1 MAATTYKDFYK
12 RYTKGMDDNLAA
24 YDNMTQNY
32 NASVDQNTAAQIAD
46 ATKSAQG
53 QLRQAYVTR
62 MQDQRSLQ
70 DNMARAGI
78 RGGATETANLRL
90 ATNYANTRSGIQ
102 GQLSNSIND
111 INRTANQNKLAYQQE
126 MDAKK
131 QQYVE
136 NRQAEARQAAREDST
151 QKRTQDIE
159 RYTAWASKFF
169 SKKQLQ
175 KQLKKANKS
184 GNKLKAQIINAR
196 LGYLQS
202 PEYKQ
207 AKKAAKY

>member
-102 GQLSNSIND
+102 GQLSSSIND

-136 NRQAEARQAAREDST
+136 NRQAEARQAAREDSQ

-159 RYTAWASKFF
+159 RYTAWASKCF
-169 SKKQLQ
+169 SEKKLR
-175 KQLKKANKS
+175 KLLKKANKS
-184 GNKLKAQIINAR
+184 GNKIKAQVINAR
-196 LGYLQS
+196 IGYLNS
-202 PEYKQ
+202 PEYKR
-207 AKKAAKY
+207 AKKDARY

>member
-1 MAATTYKDFYK
+1 MAVTTYKDFYK

-24 YDNMTQNY
+24 YDNMSQNY
-32 NASVDQNTAAQIAD
+32 AASVDQNTAAQIAD

-62 MQDQRSLQ
+62 MQDQRNLA
-70 DNMARAGI
+70 DNMTRAGI

-102 GQLSNSIND
+102 GQLANSVNE

-136 NRQAEARQAAREDST
+136 NRQAEARQAAREDSQ
-151 QKRTQDIE
+151 QKRTQEIE

-184 GNKLKAQIINAR
+184 GNKIKAQIINAR
-196 LGYLQS
+196 IGYLQS

>member
-102 GQLSNSIND
+102 GQLSSSIND

-136 NRQAEARQAAREDST
+136 NRQAEARQAAREDSQ

-169 SKKQLQ
+169 SEKKLR
-175 KQLKKANKS
+175 KLLKKANKS
-184 GNKLKAQIINAR
+184 GNKIKAQVINAR
-196 LGYLQS
+196 IGYLNS
-202 PEYKQ
+202 PEYKR
-207 AKKAAKY
+207 AKKDARY

>member
-90 ATNYANTRSGIQ
+90 ATNYPNTRSGIQ

-136 NRQAEARQAAREDST
+136 NRQAEARQAAREDSQ

-169 SKKQLQ
+169 SEKKLR
-175 KQLKKANKS
+175 KLLKKANKS

>member
-1 MAATTYKDFYK
+1 MAVTTYKDFYK
-12 RYTKGMDDNLAA
+12 RYMKGADKNTAA
-24 YDNMTQNY
+24 YDNMSQNY
-32 NASVDQNTAAQIAD
+32 AASVDSNTAAQIAD

-62 MQDQRSLQ
+62 MQDQRNLA
-70 DNMARAGI
+70 DNMTRAGI

-102 GQLSNSIND
+102 GQLSNSINE

-131 QQYVE
+131 QQYIE
-136 NRQAEARQAAREDST
+136 NRQSEARQAAREDSQ

-159 RYTAWASKFF
+159 RYTAWASKYF
-169 SKKQLQ
+169 SKKQLK

-184 GNKLKAQIINAR
+184 GNKIKAQIINAR

>member
-175 KQLKKANKS
+175 KQLKKAKKS

>member
-12 RYTKGMDDNLAA
+12 KYTKGMDDNLAA
-24 YDNMTQNY
+24 YDNMTANY

-62 MQDQRSLQ
+62 MQDQRNLQ

-136 NRQAEARQAAREDST
+136 NRQSEARQAAREDSQ

-184 GNKLKAQIINAR
+184 GNKIKAQIINAR

>member
-136 NRQAEARQAAREDST
+136 NRQAEARQAAREDSQ

-169 SKKQLQ
+169 SEKKLR
-175 KQLKKANKS
+175 KLLKKANKS